1 MKTKDKI
8 LQEALRLFNERG
20 LSQVGVREIARSLG
34 ISVGNLSYH
43 FPKKEDLIMELLS
56 EIRMTNDAV
65 YEEYFGGRVSLDRFL
80 DTFRRIME
88 NQYRYRGVFL
98 GHDEINQVIKKHFDY
113 LSVEQKRR
121 KFFHRIYTDLA
132 EAGELKLTEADI
144 EFLISFITLFGRFWM
159 MEASISYT
167 DKTKQEV
174 IDHYMGLLERQLGL
188 FKT

>member
-8 LQEALRLFNERG
+8 LKEALRLFNERG
-20 LSQVGVREIARSLG
+20 LSQVGVREIARSLD

-56 EIRMTNDAV
+56 QIRMANDAR
-65 YEEYFGGRVSLDRFL
+65 YEEYFEGRASLGRFL
-80 DTFRRIME
+80 GTFRQIME

-113 LSVEQKRR
+113 LSIEEKRR

-132 EAGELKLTEADI
+132 KAGELKLAEGDI

-159 MEASISYT
+159 MEASISFT
-167 DKTKQEV
+167 DKSKEEI
-174 IDHYMGLLERQLGL
+174 IDHYMGLLKKQLGL
-188 FKT
+188 FV